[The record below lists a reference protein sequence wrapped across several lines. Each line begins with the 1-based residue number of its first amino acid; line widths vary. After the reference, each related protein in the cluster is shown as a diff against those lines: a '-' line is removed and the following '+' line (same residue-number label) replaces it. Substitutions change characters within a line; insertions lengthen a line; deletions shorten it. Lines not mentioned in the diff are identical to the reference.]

1 MIGPSDDPEDR
12 AMIRGSGGPG
22 QVDRAPT
29 TGKAIGIAFLAS
41 IVASIALAVVY
52 FAGGQPQLEGT
63 FLFIALGGIGVGLI
77 LWGHRFLPVGR
88 DVQEREPMASPAEQ
102 REEAEEALGA
112 GAEMLSRRRALFRML
127 GAALAALGLAA
138 LFPIRSLG
146 RAPGGALFHTA
157 WRPGSR
163 AVDANGD
170 PVAVDAMSPG
180 QVVTVFPEGSVGS
193 ADSQTLLI
201 GLEPSQYHPLPGREN
216 WAPNGVVGFSK
227 VCTHAGCPV
236 GLYQPSEHRLFCP
249 CHQSVFDVLQ
259 AARPVGG
266 PASRPLP
273 QLPLTT
279 DPDGNVVARSDYT
292 EPIGPGFWDR
302 GGS

>member
-1 MIGPSDDPEDR
+1 VSSDEDG
-12 AMIRGSGGPG
+12 MVRGSGGPG
-22 QVDRAPT
+22 QVDRTPT
-29 TGKAIGIAFLAS
+29 TGRAIGVAFLAS
-41 IVASIALAVVY
+41 VLASVALAVVY

-88 DVQEREPMASPAEQ
+88 DVQQREPMASSGEQ

-127 GAALAALGLAA
+127 GAAIAALGVAA

-170 PVAVDAMSPG
+170 PVAADAMSPG
-180 QVVTVFPEGSVGS
+180 QIVTVFPEGAVGS
-193 ADSQTLLI
+193 ADSQTVLI
-201 GLEPSQYHPLPGREN
+201 GLEPGLYHPLPGREG
-216 WAPNGVVGFSK
+216 WAPNGIVGFSK

-236 GLYQPSEHRLFCP
+236 GLYQPNEHRLFCP

-266 PASRPLP
+266 PAARPLP

-279 DPDGNVVARSDYT
+279 DADGNIVARSDFT

-302 GGS
+302 GSS

>member
-1 MIGPSDDPEDR
+1 MSSDDDQ
-12 AMIRGSGGPG
+12 MIRGSGGPG

-29 TGKAIGIAFLAS
+29 TGKAIGIVFLAS
-41 IVASIALAVVY
+41 ILASIALAVVY
-52 FAGGQPQLEGT
+52 FAGGQPQLEGA

-77 LWGHRFLPVGR
+77 LWGHRFLPIGR
-88 DVQEREPMASPAEQ
+88 DVQEREPMASPAAQ
-102 REEAEEALGA
+102 REGAEEALGT

-127 GAALAALGLAA
+127 GAALAALGVAA

-170 PVAVDAMSPG
+170 PVSADAMTPG

-201 GLEPSQYHPLPGREN
+201 GLEPSQYHPLPGRET

-279 DPDGNVVARSDYT
+279 DSDGNIVARSDFT

-302 GGS
+302 GSS